1 MIINYDI
8 ETGKIVTTSYG
19 MDGPWTDE
27 DTAAFN
33 AENEEA
39 GIAAAKLDDTDTTRV
54 YYDASSSSLKP
65 ISDFENLSISKD
77 ELISNGSDYIEFTDI
92 PEGTKI
98 YVDQSLIG
106 EMDSSGIYRF
116 SCSDAGSYDIL
127 FKKLGYNWFYMEVV
141 ANDNFE

>member
-19 MDGPWTDE
+19 MDEPWTDE
-27 DTAAFN
+27 DTVAFN
-33 AENEEA
+33 TQNEEA
-39 GIAAAKLDDTDTTRV
+39 GIAAAKLDDADTTRA
-54 YYDASSSSLKP
+54 YYDVSSSSLKA
-65 ISDFENLSISKD
+65 ISDFEDLSASKD
-77 ELISNGSDYIEFTDI
+77 ELISNGTDYIEFTNI

-98 YVDQSLIG
+98 YVDHSLIG

-116 SCSDAGSYDIL
+116 SCSDAGSYHL
-127 FKKLGYNWFYMEVV
+127 LMKKLGYNWFYKEVI